1 MMTMKQIIFGS
12 VLALLLFGFFVEQ
25 TFAQETGTNG
35 GIAAG
40 GTNGA
45 KAGNGGVST
54 SGNTTNGKNGANAN
68 GGDNVGNTTGLAV
81 PGED

>member
-12 VLALLLFGFFVEQ
+12 VLALLLFGFFGEQ
-25 TFAQETGTNG
+25 AFAQERGTNG

-40 GTNGA
+40 GTKGA
-45 KAGNGGVST
+45 TAGNGGFST
-54 SGNTTNGKNGANAN
+54 SGNTTNDKNGADAN
-68 GGDNVGNTTGLAV
+68 GDSIGNTTGLAI

>member
-1 MMTMKQIIFGS
+1 MKQIIFGS

-25 TFAQETGTNG
+25 AFAQETGTNG
-35 GIAAG
+35 GIVAG

-45 KAGNGGVST
+45 IAGNGGVST

-68 GGDNVGNTTGLAV
+68 GDSIGNTTGLAI

>member
-1 MMTMKQIIFGS
+1 MKQFIFGS
-12 VLALLLFGFFVEQ
+12 VLGLLLFGFFVYQ
-25 TFAQETGTNG
+25 AFGQVTGKNG

-45 KAGNGGVST
+45 IAGNGGVSG
-54 SGNTTNGKNGANAN
+54 SGNTTNGKNAANAN
-68 GGDNVGNTTGLAV
+68 GDNIGNTTGLAI

>member
-1 MMTMKQIIFGS
+1 MKQIIFGS

-25 TFAQETGTNG
+25 AFAQERGTNG

-40 GTNGA
+40 GTKGA
-45 KAGNGGVST
+45 TAGNGGVST
-54 SGNTTNGKNGANAN
+54 SGNTTNDKNAT
-68 GGDNVGNTTGLAV
+68 GDSIGNTRGLAI